1 MILNMKSYPPFA
13 FWTRRSPV
21 MPQSTKKNPLERR
34 GLCIYMPKKRKK
46 VDSSQSDAYHCIDAN
61 LNIVTQSLT
70 WEWENVEVQF
80 RVLLFLLLTFSAPP
94 ATKFI
99 QVDSLSRG
107 EKLAHLM
114 DDHLSLS
121 FYDKTTS
128 LCSFPPNF
136 IFLTLSANIFFVN
149 FKDLSPTSLLG
160 GQTQFSGRAK
170 LCWISIELLIAAYQQ
185 IRLLPARRNLN
196 TGGTS
201 SFWKFSFC
209 LVKYVFCVCNG
220 SIGRCSLQFMG
231 LTERSSIDAMGL
243 ATFPLAC
250 KQHTN

>member
-13 FWTRRSPV
+13 FWNRRSPV

-34 GLCIYMPKKRKK
+34 GLWIYMPKKEKK

-80 RVLLFLLLTFSAPP
+80 RVLHWLLLTFSAPP

-128 LCSFPPNF
+128 FCSFTSTF
-136 IFLTLSANIFFVN
+136 IFLTFSANII
-149 FKDLSPTSLLG
+149 LS
-160 GQTQFSGRAK
+160 FSRTCPPH
-170 LCWISIELLIAAYQQ
+170 LCWGGRPNFPGEQNFAEFQSNFWLLLINRSDFCQQ
-185 IRLLPARRNLN
+185 GETL
-196 TGGTS
+196 TQEEQVVFG
-201 SFWKFSFC
+201 SFLSVW
-209 LVKYVFCVCNG
+209 
-220 SIGRCSLQFMG
+220 
-231 LTERSSIDAMGL
+231 
-243 ATFPLAC
+243 
-250 KQHTN
+250 